1 MSPVFGSFAELW
13 HMSGH
18 GVYVWAAYACALL
31 VLAWLVAVPLAEHR
45 RLRRQLRRK
54 QTK

>member
-1 MSPVFGSFAELW
+1 MSPIFGSIAELW

-18 GVYVWAAYACALL
+18 GIYVWSAYGCALL
-31 VLAWLVAVPLAEHR
+31 VLVWLMLSPLAEHR

-54 QTK
+54 QAE